1 LPGRGELGAD
11 GQRIAGSITLEVVSD
26 RHPRARRCE
35 RRGKGVRRD
44 DRDRRLKIVVEGGA
58 GSGGSA
64 MRAAIWA
71 QPAELRRLL
80 ADPEPARAAAGKLRG
95 RPVRLVGIGTSWHA
109 AQHGAWLLAE
119 AGVDARAEHAADL
132 APYGR
137 GFADGEAVIVLS
149 HTGSTGYSAEML
161 RRARE
166 TGGPAVG
173 ISAIGAGGDVETVEP
188 ERSYAYTASHTA
200 ALLRLAQIATALGAE
215 LSDLDAV
222 PDRVED
228 VLGRPAPIVAEP
240 QRLLELTG
248 AGPNGWTAQ
257 EGALKVREASYV
269 AAAGLSAE
277 QFFHGPS
284 VALDGRD
291 TLVVLDGGG
300 PMAERVEAIAAAVEV
315 GGAQVVRFAERD
327 LGEPLSIFALTAVV
341 QRIALDLAEARGTN
355 PDRFRYDED
364 PGRERAFESIGF

>member
-1 LPGRGELGAD
+1 VA
-11 GQRIAGSITLEVVSD
+11 
-26 RHPRARRCE
+26 
-35 RRGKGVRRD
+35 
-44 DRDRRLKIVVEGGA
+44 EGGA
-58 GSGGSA
+58 GSGASA

-95 RPVRLVGIGTSWHA
+95 RRVRLVGIGTSWHA

-161 RRARE
+161 RRARG

-215 LSDLDAV
+215 LGDLDAV

-228 VLGRPAPIVAEP
+228 VLGRLAPIVAEP

-269 AAAGLSAE
+269 AAEGLSAE

-327 LGEPLSIFALTAVV
+327 LGEPLSIFALTVV
-341 QRIALDLAEARGTN
+341 GPMHRAQPRRGPRHEPGPVPLRRGPRARAGVRV
-355 PDRFRYDED
+355 DRVLSVFTGIDAPPVVFKD
-364 PGRERAFESIGF
+364 MLLNSLKIHQA

>member
-1 LPGRGELGAD
+1 
-11 GQRIAGSITLEVVSD
+11 
-26 RHPRARRCE
+26 
-35 RRGKGVRRD
+35 
-44 DRDRRLKIVVEGGA
+44 
-58 GSGGSA
+58 

-228 VLGRPAPIVAEP
+228 VLGSFSPAST
-240 QRLLELTG
+240 RRR
-248 AGPNGWTAQ
+248 W
-257 EGALKVREASYV
+257 
-269 AAAGLSAE
+269 LSKTCCCT
-277 QFFHGPS
+277 P
-284 VALDGRD
+284 
-291 TLVVLDGGG
+291 
-300 PMAERVEAIAAAVEV
+300 
-315 GGAQVVRFAERD
+315 
-327 LGEPLSIFALTAVV
+327 
-341 QRIALDLAEARGTN
+341 
-355 PDRFRYDED
+355 
-364 PGRERAFESIGF
+364 

>member
-1 LPGRGELGAD
+1 MA
-11 GQRIAGSITLEVVSD
+11 
-26 RHPRARRCE
+26 
-35 RRGKGVRRD
+35 
-44 DRDRRLKIVVEGGA
+44 EGGA

-95 RPVRLVGIGTSWHA
+95 RRVRLVGIGTSWHA

-215 LSDLDAV
+215 LGDLDAV

-269 AAAGLSAE
+269 AAEGLSAE

-341 QRIALDLAEARGTN
+341 QCIALNLAEARGTN